1 MLDKEDIQ
9 AIAKE
14 VYNLQK
20 ADGKKD
26 QGASVGANNRARAK
40 SGREQKQ
47 TKPRKPNGE
56 KASKIG
62 LLLFFLVGDIIL
74 LVYLLPYFFN

>member
-1 MLDKEDIQ
+1 MDREDIQ
-9 AIAKE
+9 AIAQE

-20 ADGKKD
+20 QDEKKG

-40 SGREQKQ
+40 NEK
-47 TKPRKPNGE
+47 RKPSANSRVFTKE
-56 KASKIG
+56 KVSKIG
-62 LLLFFLVGDIIL
+62 LLLTFLVGDVIL